1 MTNFTKIL
9 RETFGGN
16 ALSTIL
22 CTASRKKEFQKDTI
36 NTLTFALSALNVT
49 CDVKPNVKRSPE
61 ELEKLVISLKQQIR
75 ELQSGGGPIGSVE
88 QQNIELREKILE
100 LQNTVD
106 HIRSKHAEEMEV
118 IKNLL
123 DTESLGNNK
132 DKIAEL

>member
-1 MTNFTKIL
+1 L
-9 RETFGGN
+9 
-16 ALSTIL
+16 
-22 CTASRKKEFQKDTI
+22 
-36 NTLTFALSALNVT
+36 V
-49 CDVKPNVKRSPE
+49 
-61 ELEKLVISLKQQIR
+61 KLVISLKQQIR